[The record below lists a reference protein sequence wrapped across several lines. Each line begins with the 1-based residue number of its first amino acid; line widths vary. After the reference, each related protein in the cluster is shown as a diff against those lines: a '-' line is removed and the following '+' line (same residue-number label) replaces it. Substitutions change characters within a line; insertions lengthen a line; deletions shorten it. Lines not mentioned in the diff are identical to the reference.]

1 MKIKDSELLEVAK
14 AFCEKI
20 NATLIYVNEYE
31 IGYETKNGALT
42 HKSWYEIAKILA
54 NLEKEV

>member
-20 NATLIYVNEYE
+20 GATLIYVNEYE

-42 HKSWYEIAKILA
+42 HKSWYEIAEILA
-54 NLEKEV
+54 NL